1 MGDHR
6 SGSIRDY
13 AAFARGVL
21 KFLFCFIPYF
31 RPSIHSRFSEGSV
44 RPHGK
49 TKLGFFPLPT
59 AEAGR
64 LRNCL
69 VFAPEFTALDPCV
82 GDGVA
87 FTRLLE
93 GTHAHQYGIEIDA
106 NRAEQAR
113 ELGIETLHANT
124 MDVRCPAE
132 SVSLLYLNPP
142 YDLEV
147 GQTNNQR
154 LELVF
159 LEHTYRWLEPGGVLI
174 FVIPQ
179 PQLKPCARTLSEYF
193 GDLRVYRLTEP
204 ASVQYKQV
212 AVLGKRRKRHQHLR
226 DSELLES
233 VRWLEVLA
241 WKPDLDLLSDK
252 QAVFYEVP
260 PSGPVVLTNTGI
272 PLDEVEDLLLDS
284 AAYRQ
289 ASRFL
294 LPRQRDVRGR
304 PLTPLHGGHVGLL
317 CTAGMLNGV
326 FGEGENRHIAHWRS
340 VKFTDHWEE
349 EEEDGTKILHDRER
363 FSHELTLVFANGK
376 TQILTH
382 EKKDSE

>member
-1 MGDHR
+1 
-6 SGSIRDY
+6 
-13 AAFARGVL
+13 
-21 KFLFCFIPYF
+21 
-31 RPSIHSRFSEGSV
+31 V

-59 AEAGR
+59 AEAER
-64 LRNCL
+64 LRNRL
-69 VFAPEFTALDPCV
+69 AFAGEFSAVDPCV

-87 FTRLLE
+87 FTSLLT
-93 GTHAHQYGIEIDA
+93 GSQACRYGIEIDA
-106 NRAEQAR
+106 NRAEQAKA
-113 ELGIETLHANT
+113 LGIETLQANT
-124 MDVRCPAE
+124 IDVRCLAE

-159 LEHTYRWLEPGGVLI
+159 LEHTYRWLRPGGILVL
-174 FVIPQ
+174 VIPQ
-179 PQLKPCARTLSEYF
+179 SQVKSCARILGEHF
-193 GDLRVYRLTEP
+193 WDLNVYRLTEP
-204 ASVQYKQV
+204 ASVRYKQV
-212 AVLGKRRKRHQHLR
+212 AVLATRRKRHQYLR
-226 DSELLES
+226 DSALLES
-233 VRWLEVLA
+233 VRWLEMLA
-241 WKPDLDLLSDK
+241 SKSDLPTLTDSP
-252 QAVFYEVP
+252 AVHYDVP
-260 PSGPVVLTNTGI
+260 ASGPIVLTNTGV

-289 ASRFL
+289 ASRIL
-294 LPRQRDVRGR
+294 LPQQRDVRGR

-363 FSHELTLVFANGK
+363 FSHELTLVFADGK
-376 TQILTH
+376 TQTLTH
-382 EKKDSE
+382 EKKEGG

>member
-1 MGDHR
+1 
-6 SGSIRDY
+6 
-13 AAFARGVL
+13 
-21 KFLFCFIPYF
+21 
-31 RPSIHSRFSEGSV
+31 V

-59 AEAGR
+59 AEAER

-69 VFAPEFTALDPCV
+69 TFAPEFSAVDPCV

-87 FTRLLE
+87 FTRLLR
-93 GTHAHQYGIEIDA
+93 GTHGSRYGIEIDA

-113 ELGIETLHANT
+113 VLGIETLHADT
-124 MDVRCPAE
+124 MDVRCPTE
-132 SVSLLYLNPP
+132 SISLLYLNPP

-159 LEHTYRWLEPGGVLI
+159 LDHTYRWLTSSGVLV

-179 PQLKPCARTLSEYF
+179 PQLKPCARILSEHF
-193 GDLRVYRLTEP
+193 GDLAVYRLTEP
-204 ASVQYKQV
+204 TSIQYKQV
-212 AVLGKRRKRHQHLR
+212 VVLGRRRKRHQHLR
-226 DSELLES
+226 DSELLNS
-233 VRWLEVLA
+233 IRWLEMLA
-241 WKPDLDLLSDK
+241 WKPDLADLPDNPPASY
-252 QAVFYEVP
+252 QIP
-260 PSGPVVLTNTGI
+260 PSGPVGLTNTGI

-284 AAYRQ
+284 SAYRQ
-289 ASRFL
+289 AGRIL
-294 LPRQRDVRGR
+294 LPKQRDVRGR

-317 CTAGMLNGV
+317 CTAGLLNGV
-326 FGEGENRHIAHWRS
+326 FGAGENRHIAHWRS

>member
-1 MGDHR
+1 M
-6 SGSIRDY
+6 
-13 AAFARGVL
+13 
-21 KFLFCFIPYF
+21 
-31 RPSIHSRFSEGSV
+31 

-59 AEAGR
+59 PEGVR

-69 VFAPEFTALDPCV
+69 TFAPEFSAVDPCV

-87 FTRLLE
+87 FTVLLQ
-93 GTHAHQYGIEIDA
+93 GSPARRYGIEIDA
-106 NRAEQAR
+106 NRSEQAR
-113 ELGIETLHANT
+113 SLGVETLHANT

-132 SVSLLYLNPP
+132 SISLLYLNPP

-159 LEHTYRWLEPGGVLI
+159 LEHTYRWLKPGGVLV

-179 PQLKPCARTLSEYF
+179 PQLKPCARILSEHF
-193 GDLRVYRLTEP
+193 GDLAVYRLTEP
-204 ASVQYKQV
+204 ASVRYKQV
-212 AVLGKRRKRHQHLR
+212 VVLGRRRKRHQHLR
-226 DSELLES
+226 DSELLNC
-233 VRWLEVLA
+233 VRWLEKLA
-241 WKPDLDLLSDK
+241 WKSDLADLADHPP
-252 QAVFYEVP
+252 VFYEVP

-289 ASRFL
+289 ASRIL
-294 LPRQRDVRGR
+294 LPKRRDVRGR

-363 FSHELTLVFANGK
+363 FSHELTLVYANGK

-382 EKKDSE
+382 DKKESE

>member
-1 MGDHR
+1 M
-6 SGSIRDY
+6 
-13 AAFARGVL
+13 
-21 KFLFCFIPYF
+21 
-31 RPSIHSRFSEGSV
+31 

-49 TKLGFFPLPT
+49 AKLGFFPLPT

-64 LRNCL
+64 LRSCL
-69 VFAPEFTALDPCV
+69 IFPDECCAVDPCV

-87 FTRLLE
+87 FTHLVE
-93 GTHAHQYGIEIDA
+93 GTHGRQYGIEVDA
-106 NRAEQAR
+106 YRTEQAR
-113 ELGIETLHANT
+113 SLGIETLQANT
-124 MDVRCPAE
+124 LDVRCPAE
-132 SVSLLYLNPP
+132 SISLLYLNPP

-159 LEHTYRWLEPGGVLI
+159 LEHTYRWLKPGGVLV

-179 PQLKPCARTLSEYF
+179 PQLKSCARILSEHF
-193 GDLRVYRLTEP
+193 GDLAVYRLTEP
-204 ASVQYKQV
+204 ASVRYKQV
-212 AVLGKRRKRHQHLR
+212 AILGRRRKRHQHLR
-226 DSELLES
+226 DSELLNS
-233 VRWLEVLA
+233 VRWLEMLA
-241 WKPDLDLLSDK
+241 WKPDLADLTDHPPVS
-252 QAVFYEVP
+252 YEVP

-289 ASRFL
+289 ASRIL
-294 LPRQRDVRGR
+294 LPKQRDVRGR

-317 CTAGMLNGV
+317 CTAGMLNGI
-326 FGEGENRHIAHWRS
+326 FGEDENRHIAHWRS

-363 FSHELTLVFANGK
+363 FSHELTLIFANGK
-376 TQILTH
+376 TQTLTH
-382 EKKDSE
+382 EKRDSE

>member
-1 MGDHR
+1 M
-6 SGSIRDY
+6 
-13 AAFARGVL
+13 
-21 KFLFCFIPYF
+21 
-31 RPSIHSRFSEGSV
+31 

-49 TKLGFFPLPT
+49 AKLGFFPLP
-59 AEAGR
+59 AVEAGR

-69 VFAPEFTALDPCV
+69 TFPDEFSSVDPCV

-87 FTRLLE
+87 FTDLVE
-93 GTHAHQYGIEIDA
+93 GTHARRYGIEIDA
-106 NRAEQAR
+106 YRAEQAR
-113 ELGIETLHANT
+113 SLGIETLQANT

-132 SVSLLYLNPP
+132 SISLLYLNPP

-159 LEHTYRWLEPGGVLI
+159 LAHTYRWLKPGGVLV

-179 PQLKPCARTLSEYF
+179 PQLKPCARILSEYF
-193 GDLRVYRLTEP
+193 GDLAVYRLTEP

-212 AVLGKRRKRHQHLR
+212 VVLGRRRKRHQHLR
-226 DSELLES
+226 DSELLNC
-233 VRWLEVLA
+233 VRWLEMLA
-241 WKPDLDLLSDK
+241 WKTDLADLTHHPPVS
-252 QAVFYEVP
+252 YEVP
-260 PSGPVVLTNTGI
+260 LSGPVVLTNTGI

-289 ASRFL
+289 ASRIL
-294 LPRQRDVRGR
+294 LPKQRDVRGR

-317 CTAGMLNGV
+317 CTAGMLNGI
-326 FGEGENRHIAHWRS
+326 FGEDENRHIAHWRS

-363 FSHELTLVFANGK
+363 FSHELTLIFVNGR
-376 TQILTH
+376 TQVLTH